1 LYALNQ
7 DSTLNYNVK
16 QEATQCFGFITLVKS
31 DVFITWNRLVELQL
45 VENVSVLLFV
55 VCNMCL
61 IHLFNIELYWMYAI
75 NTTTYGYESQTELC
89 VCDMDGRR

>member
-16 QEATQCFGFITLVKS
+16 QEATHCFGFITLVKS

-45 VENVSVLLFV
+45 VEHVSVLLLLSV
-55 VCNMCL
+55 
-61 IHLFNIELYWMYAI
+61 
-75 NTTTYGYESQTELC
+75 TC
-89 VCDMDGRR
+89 V